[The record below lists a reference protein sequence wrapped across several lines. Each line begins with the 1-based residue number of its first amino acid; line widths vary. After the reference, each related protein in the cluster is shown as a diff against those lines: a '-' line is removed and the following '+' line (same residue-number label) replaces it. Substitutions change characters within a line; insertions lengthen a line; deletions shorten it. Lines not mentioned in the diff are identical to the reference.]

1 MNSKTDELTKA
12 LDSYSAPQTTGKSLA
27 LPFESSSTE
36 MAGIRV
42 TRAEFSRMMGC
53 SKQAVTDWVKSG
65 RVVVGADGRF
75 DPRQAVASLMRTG
88 DPARIRAKV
97 LEPLVRDIAGRD
109 REIERLRTELAAA
122 TEDAAFHEESAS
134 ELAEI
139 LNGLVEQIVAKCPEL
154 IEAGANAALSAVV
167 WWVED
172 SLEKGPAS
180 AGMLLDHLRPEEK
193 KPGATDR
200 AAVEGEE
207 EGETINW
214 SEL

>member
-12 LDSYSAPQTTGKSLA
+12 LDSYSTLQTTGKSLA

-109 REIERLRTELAAA
+109 REIVRLRE
-122 TEDAAFHEESAS
+122 
-134 ELAEI
+134 
-139 LNGLVEQIVAKCPEL
+139 IVAKQQAEL
-154 IEAGANAALSAVV
+154 EEANDDGEFNEQCVNEYHQTFERLQEQLAA
-167 WWVED
+167 EY
-172 SLEKGPAS
+172 
-180 AGMLLDHLRPEEK
+180 
-193 KPGATDR
+193 
-200 AAVEGEE
+200 
-207 EGETINW
+207 
-214 SEL
+214 